1 MVSNKPAYAS
11 RGVKRRPR
19 YQYDPTNQEND
30 IDASYGLWVLELT
43 ELWHAVG
50 WRFSPW
56 SLSFRLLGY
65 DMVHMYQLICRN
77 RYLSTVM
84 SQQQNSFLNILEFNP
99 SDNLKC

>member
-43 ELWHAVG
+43 ELWHACRRMAFFTIVIVVSN
-50 WRFSPW
+50 WFI
-56 SLSFRLLGY
+56 
-65 DMVHMYQLICRN
+65 MVQ
-77 RYLSTVM
+77 
-84 SQQQNSFLNILEFNP
+84 
-99 SDNLKC
+99 